1 MPVSN
6 HIEPRC
12 EGETHPS
19 EGTHFVTTL
28 ERSPSS
34 EYDPSSHYCFISVS
48 FTRAHLFFFSQCRVS
63 PVILVSSTMTSGKS
77 TRQKQWL
84 FLFWLHNGMA
94 ELSSCHNTTF
104 NFCGKNTVQWPG
116 IVVSCFC
123 FCFFL
128 LQLLHCAIGDDLRMT
143 I

>member
-1 MPVSN
+1 MKGKHIPAREHTLSQHRNALHQVNMTRPVT
-6 HIEPRC
+6 I
-12 EGETHPS
+12 
-19 EGTHFVTTL
+19 V
-28 ERSPSS
+28 SS
-34 EYDPSSHYCFISVS
+34 LFLSLALIF
-48 FTRAHLFFFSQCRVS
+48 FFFSQCRVF

-104 NFCGKNTVQWPG
+104 NFCGKNTVRWPG